1 MQDYKELFKI
11 GKKLDDDNFCAV
23 IAVAT
28 ALDIS
33 FKRAKRKLEKRG
45 RKHRCSTLT
54 TDTIQV
60 IRNHGY
66 WVGRVRGYLGRKFDD
81 AGITANQAQNRY
93 SKGTYLVTFHG
104 SIDHIACL
112 KDGKYNDWI
121 DKQYR
126 GTAPKFEAKEIYEIT
141 KKEI

>member
-1 MQDYKELFKI
+1 MQDYKQLKAI
-11 GKKLDDDNFCAV
+11 GKKLDDDGFCAV

-45 RKHRCSTLT
+45 RKHRCFTLT
-54 TDTIQV
+54 TDTLQV

-81 AGITANQAQNRY
+81 AGITANQAQKKYN
-93 SKGTYLVTFHG
+93 KGTYLVTFHG

-112 KDGKYNDWI
+112 KDGQYNDWI
-121 DKQYR
+121 DKKYS
-126 GTAPKFEAKEIYEIT
+126 TAPKFEVCEIYQVT
-141 KKEI
+141 KKEK